1 MCVWDWERDYEL
13 VHAFVHAPVGLGSG
27 EFMNVSFVGV
37 GAVFGSLYACWCGA
51 LLFVWMLRQQGVM
64 FMYIPFLRCVNVA
77 ATRGYVHVYPIPALC
92 ECCGNEGLCSCIS
105 HSCVVWMLRQQ
116 GVMFMYI
123 PFLCHWGEAVFMT
136 ILLTCCSEFC
146 WCLPPAVW
154 LDSWMTLISTGEK
167 CAEHLQCKNCSVW

>member
-64 FMYIPFLRCVNVA
+64 FMYIPFLCCVNVA
-77 ATRGYVHVYPIPALC
+77 ATRGYVHVYPIPVSLGWGYVHEHFVNVLQWVLLMFASSCLT
-92 ECCGNEGLCSCIS
+92 GFMNDTHFHRWKMRRAFAMQKLFHVIAKNMLKWTTRHTTGLPCKSP
-105 HSCVVWMLRQQ
+105 MK
-116 GVMFMYI
+116 GV
-123 PFLCHWGEAVFMT
+123 HNVQ
-136 ILLTCCSEFC
+136 
-146 WCLPPAVW
+146 
-154 LDSWMTLISTGEK
+154 K
-167 CAEHLQCKNCSVW
+167 